1 MTHIPEN
8 IKVTEAKPFRNHW
21 LLVTF
26 SDGEKRLFSA
36 DLLHGSA
43 FAPLADEALF
53 LHPVLFRGVMTWKNG
68 EIDVAPEYVY
78 DVGLPYQENKKDEE
92 RSANG

>member
-8 IKVTEAKPFRNHW
+8 IKVKEARPFRNHW

-36 DLLHGSA
+36 DMLSGLA

-53 LHPVLFRGVMTWKNG
+53 LQPVLFHGVMTWKNG

-92 RSANG
+92 